1 MRSPSTNRTVN
12 GDRSKSRDHRC
23 GHVHRNKSRKDPPK
37 DPIEPGKHNFNSHE
51 RDLDQ
56 WNALILAADEGL
68 RLRQGI
74 APFGSAMS
82 LLEVEMVGA
91 AQDESPEKDIWE
103 ISG

>member
-1 MRSPSTNRTVN
+1 METVPSL
-12 GDRSKSRDHRC
+12 G
-23 GHVHRNKSRKDPPK
+23 GHVHRSKSPKDPPK
-37 DPIEPGKHNFNSHE
+37 DPIETPSGFRDLYGPGKRDFNSHE

-56 WNALILAADEGL
+56 WNALLLAADEGL
-68 RLRQGI
+68 RLRQVI

-91 AQDESPEKDIWE
+91 TQEESPEKDIWE